1 MICYEY
7 PSSIITRVV
16 LLVCLGQSCERL
28 MAALIGSRRKAEPRN
43 CLVESP
49 LQMQTTAW
57 RVVHSV
63 LSSGQQTAGKAG
75 ARSPAALAM
84 ISREFPVPTRATVLW
99 LVTVELFSGERP
111 RDKDS

>member
-49 LQMQTTAW
+49 LQIQTTAW
-57 RVVHSV
+57 RVVHSGTV
-63 LSSGQQTAGKAG
+63 RVDRIDSKAARQSAGRCQECRGNRRQHRLRVRAG
-75 ARSPAALAM
+75 L
-84 ISREFPVPTRATVLW
+84 E
-99 LVTVELFSGERP
+99 
-111 RDKDS
+111 